1 MNMNMK
7 VSISGY
13 YYESADNQVDADGFN
28 DNSSKKRESQDKDQK
43 GELERINCT
52 FKEAFSKLYE
62 NQKFEKAVFKAE
74 GEYKQMIEQLLLQC
88 EVLNDLINGSVIGS
102 QQISRPEASKYLKDL
117 SDVQSQLV
125 NLKQKIKRKPKQD
138 KSKLQNQLNQ
148 ISSDPPQS
156 DNIDINLQIIDEKE
170 LDQFQKRIE
179 VLNQKIGMNQVKT
192 NNNGETF
199 FVRGSELFS
208 GSDKVN
214 EKKDKHDFNLIGQY
228 TLPIQES
235 DPQNI
240 MAHTQLLKIQANLLR
255 NDEEMI
261 QKLNRIYEQQES
273 LNKTEQQQDLSNQVS
288 MIQKKHEFTLNSI
301 DEIPKIL
308 SRLISLKQLHQ
319 QTIFLPQQLEQTSQQ
334 LDWMLKSLD
343 EGSEI
348 ISILEGQIK

>member
-52 FKEAFSKLYE
+52 FKEALSKLYE

-102 QQISRPEASKYLKDL
+102 QCIILSTQKFQDLKPANILKIYLMFR
-117 SDVQSQLV
+117 V
-125 NLKQKIKRKPKQD
+125 NLKPKQD
-138 KSKLQNQLNQ
+138 KSKLQNQLDQ

-179 VLNQKIGMNQVKT
+179 VLNQKIGMNQVKS

-334 LDWMLKSLD
+334 LDWMLQSLD

-348 ISILEGQIK
+348 ISILEKQIK